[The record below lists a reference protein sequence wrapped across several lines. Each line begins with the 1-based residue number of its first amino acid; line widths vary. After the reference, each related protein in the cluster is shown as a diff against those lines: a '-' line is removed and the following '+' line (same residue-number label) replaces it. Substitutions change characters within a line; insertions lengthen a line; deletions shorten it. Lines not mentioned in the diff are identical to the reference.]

1 MEKTNFSGATYRDLY
16 WKSVY
21 RINNRVGKVPGEK
34 TAQECFDEELRS
46 SAWDV
51 DFGMKIQQTR
61 DKVAMQKIDK
71 TDTLKTILNGRKYTV
86 DYFQREYRWGRKQIE
101 QMLADF
107 QSTFE
112 EFHDPN
118 DTPKEVKKYGFY
130 YMGCIICTGGS
141 VKKIIDGQQRLTSLT
156 LLLIY
161 LNILQKKAFTNED
174 DRVSL
179 DEMIYSKAFG
189 EKSFNID
196 VDNRGSCMKALLK
209 EDKNYKP
216 ENESTRNMLERYQD
230 IEELFPDDLK
240 EEALPCFITWLI
252 EKVLLLEIDTPSDDE
267 AHTIFL
273 TMNDRGL
280 SLNSAEMMKA
290 YIIQQVAE
298 ADRIQVNQM
307 WQDNINRIKSASE
320 YDTSGL
326 VNTQDVEFISTWLR
340 AKYADSMRDNKRG
353 AKDGD
358 YELLGDKFHTWVLNN
373 ARSQMNLTKPQ
384 DYKDFVLTEMTRVT
398 DIYLQMK
405 KYGSKLTE
413 GYEEVFYNANRDL
426 TYQTML
432 AIAAIRND
440 DPEDVV
446 GKKIRMTAKFV
457 DDFATIR
464 IVNFRKVNWNT
475 NKSML
480 FRVMQDIRN
489 MDCKTIGMIY
499 VRELRSMGVTVE
511 GITKFSRNQFSGRY
525 MLHILARFTSYV
537 NVLMGNPSHFE
548 EYVARKRRGNSYD
561 IEHILPNKFED
572 YKDSFTDRDDFESS
586 RNQIGN
592 LLLLTNDKNRSYKDM
607 KYSDKVQRYAGD
619 NILAQAL
626 NGTAYK
632 NNPKFLNVVA
642 EKYGFQPIPVFGR
655 QSIADRA
662 EIYMRMARDI
672 WNPDDIKKIAGG
684 WKDDEEKAPFKNEKG
699 QEFTVGY
706 ADRSWADALKY
717 GFLSANIGSGS
728 GESIY
733 RVQVGDTVYCY
744 IAGAG
749 FVGIGECTSTAV
761 PMKDFKVMV
770 DGLSTPVSDAPWESE
785 ESKRNLDP
793 DREVFIGIA
802 WRKSVSDLAEA
813 FWEKGMTVVPLVAY
827 TLNDKTTYQKVREHF
842 GYEKSPD

>member
-1 MEKTNFSGATYRDLY
+1 
-16 WKSVY
+16 
-21 RINNRVGKVPGEK
+21 
-34 TAQECFDEELRS
+34 
-46 SAWDV
+46 
-51 DFGMKIQQTR
+51 
-61 DKVAMQKIDK
+61 MQKIDK
-71 TDTLKTILNGRKYTV
+71 TDTLKTILNGRKYKV

-112 EFHDPN
+112 EFHAPN
-118 DTPKEVKKYGFY
+118 DTPKEVKNYGFY

-161 LNILQKKAFTNED
+161 LNILQKKAVTNEE
-174 DRVSL
+174 DRVPL

-196 VDNRGSCMKALLK
+196 VDDRASCMKALLK

-240 EEALPCFITWLI
+240 EEALLCFITWLI

-298 ADRIQVNQM
+298 ADRIQVNHM
-307 WQDNINRIKSASE
+307 WQDNINRIKSASA

-358 YELLGDKFHTWVLNN
+358 YELLGDKFHTWVLKN
-373 ARSQMNLTKPQ
+373 ARSRMNLTTPQ
-384 DYKDFVLTEMTRVT
+384 NYKDFVLIEMTRVT
-398 DIYLQMK
+398 DIYLRMK
-405 KYGSKLTE
+405 EYGSKLTE

-432 AIAAIRND
+432 AIAAIGND
-440 DPEDVV
+440 DPKDVV
-446 GKKIRMTAKFV
+446 DKKIRMTAKFV

-464 IVNFRKVNWNT
+464 IMNSGKVNWKT
-475 NKSML
+475 NRYSL
-480 FRVMQDIRN
+480 FPVMQNIRN
-489 MDCKTIGMIY
+489 TDCKTIGMIY
-499 VRELRSMGVTVE
+499 VRALRRMDVTVE
-511 GITKFSRNQFSGRY
+511 GISKFSLNQFSRRY

-537 NVLMGNPSHFE
+537 NVLMGNPSHFD
-548 EYVARKRRGNSYD
+548 EYVDRERWGNSYD
-561 IEHILPNKFED
+561 IEHILPDRFED

-586 RNQIGN
+586 RSQIGN
-592 LLLLTNDKNRSYKDM
+592 LLLLTRDKNRSYKDM

-626 NGTAYK
+626 NGIAYT

-662 EIYMRMARDI
+662 EIYMSMASDI
-672 WNPDDIKKIAGG
+672 WNPDDIKQIAGG
-684 WKDDEEKAPFKNEKG
+684 WTDDEEKDFFKNEKRL
-699 QEFTVGY
+699 EFTVGY
-706 ADRSWADALKY
+706 ADRSWPDALKY
-717 GFLSANIGSGS
+717 GFLSANIGSRS
-728 GESIY
+728 GKSIY

-744 IAGAG
+744 IAGSG
-749 FVGIGECTSTAV
+749 FVGIGECSSAAV
-761 PMKDFKVMV
+761 PMKNFKVMV
-770 DGLSTPVSDAPWESE
+770 DGVSTPVSDAPWESE

-813 FWEKGMTVVPLVAY
+813 FWEKGLTVVPRVAY

-842 GYEKSPD
+842 GYEKRVV